1 MKLFSSEKVTNTI
14 TRIRAFSGE
23 QMYLVE
29 GTKKAVLV
37 DAGTGVGDL
46 RAYISTLTKLP
57 VTVVVTHG
65 HIDHAIGAARFSE
78 VYMSFLD
85 KAVYKERCTQKNRDM
100 YLSSSL
106 QYTEVEESDYF
117 SIHPPEFFLD
127 LKDGSIFDLGG
138 ITLETIHCGGHTAGT
153 MMILIP
159 EERVL
164 ITGDACNNFTMLQ
177 GGTCLGLSAY
187 ENNLKSAKERIK
199 ERYDKVYLS
208 HGNVTAP
215 VTLIDE
221 VLAVIRDIKE
231 NRDDKILFEYMGIKG
246 YVAKAY
252 DKNGDSSYMRLDGGF
267 GNIVYDPNR
276 IWE

>member
-37 DAGTGVGDL
+37 DTGTGVGDL

-65 HIDHAIGAARFSE
+65 HIDHAIGAARFNE

-85 KAVYKERCTQKNRDM
+85 KAVYEERCTQKNRDL

-106 QYTEVEESDYF
+106 QYVDVEESDYF
-117 SIHPPEFFLD
+117 SIHPPVFFQD

-138 ITLETIHCGGHTAGT
+138 ITLETISCGGHSPGS
-153 MMILIP
+153 MMILIQ

-164 ITGDACNNFTMLQ
+164 ITGDACNYFTMLQ

-187 ENNLKSAKERIK
+187 ENNLKAAKARIK
-199 ERYDKVYLS
+199 ERYETVYLS

-252 DKNGDSSYMRLDGGF
+252 GKNGSSSYMRLDGGF